1 MITRHVFAI
10 VTGTI
15 VTLGL
20 LYLMNFL
27 IESGEKAE
35 VEPRKGGTVEFVRL
49 VIDTPT
55 IIKELTPPK
64 PPPPEPVP
72 PRPNQE
78 TEEFDPNTKTTNIL
92 PRPDGSRHELPTPT
106 TNPVDR
112 DYLPFVRVAPV
123 YPARAI
129 AKGIEGYV
137 DMEFTVSRTGTVV
150 DPVVIFSSSVL
161 FDKAAERAVLKFKY
175 KPRVVDGVAIAV
187 PGVTT
192 RFTFNLEQ

>member
-1 MITRHVFAI
+1 MISRHVFAI

-35 VEPRKGGTVEFVRL
+35 VEPRKAGTLEFVR
-49 VIDTPT
+49 IKEDTPT
-55 IIKELTPPK
+55 ITEDLTLPK
-64 PPPPEPVP
+64 PPPPDPVP
-72 PRPNQE
+72 PRPDQDRDE
-78 TEEFDPNTKTTNIL
+78 VDPNTKTTNI
-92 PRPDGSRHELPTPT
+92 PQRPDGSRQEVSFPKTDV
-106 TNPVDR
+106 VDG
-112 DYLPFVRVAPV
+112 DYLPIVRVAPV

-137 DMEFTVSRTGTVV
+137 DMKFTVSRTGTVV
-150 DPVVIFSSSVL
+150 DPVVTFSSSAL

-175 KPRVVDGVAIAV
+175 KPRFVEGVAVAV
-187 PGVTT
+187 PGVRT